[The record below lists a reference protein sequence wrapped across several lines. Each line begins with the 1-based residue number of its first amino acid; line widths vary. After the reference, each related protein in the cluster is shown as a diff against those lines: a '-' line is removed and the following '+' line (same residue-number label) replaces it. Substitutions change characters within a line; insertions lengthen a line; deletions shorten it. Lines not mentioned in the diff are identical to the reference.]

1 MSLSKKEFSLCI
13 AFLQEFFGNEPTLIW
28 DGTYFF
34 IGKSCSN
41 KVNQSA
47 YGGQKKRQYVKFMS
61 IVLPDSYVI
70 DILGPFQ
77 GTMNDANITKE
88 IIDINNSISTWLDD
102 EGQMVMD
109 RGFRDVVEVFEQLR
123 YETHL
128 PPFLKKHDVQLSTEG
143 INTGRL
149 CTKTRWVVEAF
160 HGRLK
165 EWRILDDRVHNSLIP
180 KLRVRSFQV

>member
-13 AFLQEFFGNEPTLIW
+13 AFLQKFFGNEPTLIW
-28 DGTYFF
+28 DETYFF
-34 IGKSCSN
+34 IGKSSSN
-41 KVNQSA
+41 KVNRST
-47 YGGQKKRQYVKFMS
+47 YGGQKKRHYVKFMS

-77 GTMNDANITKE
+77 GTMNDANITKQ
-88 IIDINNSISTWLDD
+88 IIDTNNSIAAWRDG
-102 EGQMVMD
+102 EGQMIMD
-109 RGFRDVVEVFEQLR
+109 RGFRDVVEVFEQLG

-128 PPFLKKHDVQLSTEG
+128 SPFLKKHDVQFSTED
-143 INTGRL
+143 INTRRL

-165 EWRILDDRVHNSLIP
+165 KWRILDDRVHNSLIP